1 MSGAETNLSGVREDE
16 EDFSFDVVALEQTQM
31 PAFIWNLG
39 LGFRWELEADG
50 SES

>member
-39 LGFRWELEADG
+39 LGFR
-50 SES
+50 